1 MPPQA
6 KIVELRLMWAI
17 LCVPLTCSAL
27 SGCGDDSGPAN
38 TMDAGGRDGGANDG
52 GYVRPDGGGV
62 RPPRPR
68 IDAAVIA
75 GDPPEEL
82 ESENCAVDTNKLYE
96 VATTDRAPEPSQVA
110 VDQVGSRFGLVYVDK
125 SDTCFDA
132 VYLTTLSGPSN
143 VGEPSVSMAVDPCAM
158 IERAALTR
166 TKSSWLIATVDG
178 RMGAGSV
185 WVQAYDGKKTLTA
198 YNITESPGEK
208 TELAITALSADAAIV
223 SWVEVALDSMGI
235 LSNSLHVRV
244 LSSKGEPTADEVEL
258 EPLGTYSIAGLSLA
272 QTSSS
277 FVALGYWRN
286 GTDGTSE
293 IVLDVLDTVTGE
305 RDRDPWV
312 VSPTAGTRGSVDVS
326 ADDEGGGMVYSFGD
340 RTAHQLWF
348 QQLGTDGS
356 AALVMSGA
364 SVGGPAEPSR
374 IVGAPRNAVDASI
387 AILPG
392 TGFAVIY
399 RSLPGPGLTE
409 PRIHLELL
417 GVNGGQKGG
426 SDIALANEYGGRT
439 TIETGFDGRMV
450 VAWSDTSED
459 GLTKSTAVKL
469 PCFGAL

>member
-6 KIVELRLMWAI
+6 KIVELRLMWVI
-17 LCVPLTCSAL
+17 LCVPLGCSPLLA
-27 SGCGDDSGPAN
+27 CGDDSGPSKS
-38 TMDAGGRDGGANDG
+38 MDAGRRDGGADDG
-52 GYVRPDGGGV
+52 GYKRPDGGAV
-62 RPPRPR
+62 LPPRR
-68 IDAAVIA
+68 MIDAAVIE

-82 ESENCAVDTNKLYE
+82 ASENCAVDTNKLYE
-96 VATTDRAPEPSQVA
+96 VATTDRQPEPSQVA
-110 VDQVGSRFGLVYVDK
+110 VDQIGSRFGLVYVDK

-132 VYLTTLSGPSN
+132 VYLTTLSGPSS
-143 VGEPSVSMAVDPCAM
+143 VGEPKVSMAVDPCAM
-158 IERAALTR
+158 IERAALAR
-166 TKSSWLIATVDG
+166 TAGSWLIATVDG

-198 YNITESPGEK
+198 YNITESLGTK
-208 TELAITALSADAAIV
+208 SELAISALGTDAAIV
-223 SWVEVALDSMGI
+223 SWVEVALDNMGI

-244 LSSKGEPTADEVEL
+244 LSSTGEPTGDEVEL
-258 EPLGTYSIAGLSLA
+258 EPLGAYSIAGLTLA
-272 QTSSS
+272 QTSDN
-277 FVALGYWRN
+277 FVALGYWRST
-286 GTDGTSE
+286 TDGTSE
-293 IVLDVLDTVTGE
+293 IVLDVLDTVTGA

-348 QQLGTDGS
+348 QELGPDGS
-356 AALVMSGA
+356 AARVKSGL

-374 IVGAPRNAVDASI
+374 FVGAPRNAVDASI
-387 AILPG
+387 AKLP

-417 GVNGGQKGG
+417 GLTGAQKGG

-439 TIETGFDGRMV
+439 TIESGFDGRMV

-459 GLTKSTAVKL
+459 GQTKSTAVKL
-469 PCFGAL
+469 PCFGGL

>member
-6 KIVELRLMWAI
+6 KIVALRLVWAI
-17 LCVPLTCSAL
+17 LCMPLGGSAL
-27 SGCGDDSGPAN
+27 LACGDDSGTKEP
-38 TMDAGGRDGGANDG
+38 TSVGGRDGGVDDG
-52 GYVRPDGGGV
+52 GYTRPDASGV
-62 RPPRPR
+62 RPRRPM

-82 ESENCAVDTNKLYE
+82 ASENCAVDTNKLYE
-96 VATTDRAPEPSQVA
+96 VATTGRQPEPSQVA

-132 VYLTTLSGPSN
+132 VYLTTLSGPSD
-143 VGEPSVSMAVDPCAM
+143 VGEPTVSMAVDPCAM

-166 TKSSWLIATVDG
+166 TADSWLIATVDG

-185 WVQAYDGKKTLTA
+185 WVQAYNGKKTLTA
-198 YNITESPGEK
+198 YNITESLGEK
-208 TELAITALSADAAIV
+208 SELAITALGTDAAIV
-223 SWVEVALDSMGI
+223 SWVEVALDDMGI

-244 LSSKGEPTADEVEL
+244 LSSQGEPTADEVEL

-277 FVALGYWRN
+277 FVALGYWRST
-286 GTDGTSE
+286 TDGASE
-293 IVLDVLDTVTGE
+293 IVLDVLDTVTGA

-326 ADDEGGGMVYSFGD
+326 ADDEGGGIVYSFGD

-348 QQLGTDGS
+348 QQLGPDGS
-356 AALVMSGA
+356 AALVKSGL

-374 IVGAPRNAVDASI
+374 FVGAPRNAVDASI
-387 AILPG
+387 AKLP

-417 GVNGGQKGG
+417 GPTGALKGG

-439 TIETGFDGRMV
+439 TIESGFDGRMV
-450 VAWSDTSED
+450 VAWSDTAED
-459 GLTKSTAVKL
+459 GQTKSIAVKL